1 MEGKH
6 KYHLY
11 AMSDS
16 KGVTVEMVVKVALAQ
31 FSTKDVEVHLRP
43 WLTTFDQIDNVIQ
56 EAIEDKGI
64 LVHSF
69 VKHELSDYIWY
80 EGRLHNIEVVNIL
93 GPLLNRFSNYLHSTP
108 AEKPGL
114 FTMLN
119 RDYFR
124 RIETTEF
131 ALKHDDGANSEGL
144 VNAEIVLLGVS
155 RTFKTPLSIYM
166 AYKGWLVGNVPVVP
180 EVPLPEVVY
189 KLPPDRIFCLVT
201 NASALSRLRNVR
213 NEYLKGHAP
222 KYASYEHVKEELKYA
237 NRLYSMH
244 PGWSKVQVTARPIEE
259 IANNII
265 RIYRRKHKMKKN
277 NPQNFGP
284 DL

>member
-1 MEGKH
+1 MSENH

-16 KGVTVEMVVKVALAQ
+16 KGVIVEMVVKVALAQ
-31 FSTKDVEVHLRP
+31 FSEKDVEVHLVSCIK
-43 WLTTFDQIDNVIQ
+43 TFDQIDKVIL
-56 EAIEDKGI
+56 EAIEVKGI
-64 LVHSF
+64 IVHSF

-80 EGRLHNIEVVNIL
+80 EGRLHNLEIVNIL

-108 AEKPGL
+108 AEKPGM

-131 ALKHDDGANSEGL
+131 AIKHDDGANADGL
-144 VNAEIVLLGVS
+144 INAEIVLLGVS

-180 EVPLPEVVY
+180 GIPLPEMVF
-189 KLPPDRIFCLVT
+189 KLPPERVFCLVT
-201 NASALSRLRNVR
+201 NASTLSRLRNVR
-213 NEYLKGHAP
+213 NEYLKGQAP
-222 KYASYEHVKEELKYA
+222 KYASYENVKEELKYA

-244 PGWSKVQVTARPIEE
+244 PKWAKVQVTAKPIEE

-265 RIYRRKHKMKKN
+265 RIYRRKHKQKKSD
-277 NPQNFGP
+277 GT
-284 DL
+284 